1 MYRLTE
7 VARRDLTSKKVLSS
21 EASGISSDPDGSVS
35 MEVGKDEDQ
44 PLDMSRTSSTIHHKR
59 EPEDEQKL
67 LFSGLH
73 LLVTAVGILERRAQ
87 TRPVLA

>member
-1 MYRLTE
+1 
-7 VARRDLTSKKVLSS
+7 
-21 EASGISSDPDGSVS
+21 
-35 MEVGKDEDQ
+35 MEVGKVEDQ

-73 LLVTAVGILERRAQ
+73 LLVDTAVGILEAEHRREQ
-87 TRPVLA
+87 SRPVLA